1 MDQRGR
7 TCEQI
12 VSIDI
17 TECYRERIGSSCCGS
32 CAKVSSGVRAE
43 QILCFFSKK
52 IF

>member
-32 CAKVSSGVRAE
+32 CAKVSSGVKGK
-43 QILCFFSKK
+43 LS
-52 IF
+52 